1 MEYELFLYC
10 NWIIVILFL
19 YIFSWVKKNMFYYF
33 QLEQSQ
39 ESDFYKVYEID
50 LHGAEITE
58 IPDLEKVIYKLSLM
72 NG

>member
-1 MEYELFLYC
+1 
-10 NWIIVILFL
+10 
-19 YIFSWVKKNMFYYF
+19 MFYYF